1 MKTTEHIAWENLNK
15 RIEHLQQFPGN
26 RSSMAKTEKLIR
38 DAWEFAVMERDKRQ
52 IKV

>member
-1 MKTTEHIAWENLNK
+1 MKTTEHITWENLNK

-38 DAWEFAVMERDKRQ
+38 DAWEFAVMEKNEQ
-52 IKV
+52 QVKV